1 MVEKRDSPQFEGV
14 KETVNGEIDVFEV
27 FEDGGTTQIT
37 DLDRLEERIAGG
49 FQIAEHKATQK
60 ESLFS
65 FKELDEIINTFFER
79 DYDSGNLRLKRGAT
93 RQNVIDII
101 NNKSNSKQKKD
112 FQRARHKYIQ
122 FLVNKAKTIKL
133 TKKEQETGIVSVN
146 LIVSGRYTGSQ
157 KDDDPQ
163 SLKRKVAEV
172 KVIVFRFA
180 ESGEQNHLIPISEHT
195 EKTMQLY
202 IGLAQAEI
210 DETYRSLELKIEFTR
225 QIKST

>member
-1 MVEKRDSPQFEGV
+1 MEELLKLLMR
-14 KETVNGEIDVFEV
+14 
-27 FEDGGTTQIT
+27 
-37 DLDRLEERIAGG
+37 DRLEERIDGG

-65 FKELDEIINTFFER
+65 FKELDEIINTFFDR
-79 DYDSGNLRLKRGAT
+79 DYNSGDLRLKRGVT
-93 RQNVIDII
+93 RQNVIDTV
-101 NNKSNSKQKKD
+101 NNKSTSKQKKD

-122 FLVNKAKTIKL
+122 SLVNKAKAINL
-133 TKKEQETGIVSVN
+133 TKKEKETGILTVN
-146 LIVSGRYTGSQ
+146 FTVSGRYTGAK
-157 KDDDPQ
+157 KDDSPQ
-163 SLKRKVAEV
+163 SLKQIVAEV

-180 ESGEQNHLIPISEHT
+180 ESGEQNYLIPISEHT

-210 DETYRSLELKIEFTR
+210 DETYGSLKLKIEFTR